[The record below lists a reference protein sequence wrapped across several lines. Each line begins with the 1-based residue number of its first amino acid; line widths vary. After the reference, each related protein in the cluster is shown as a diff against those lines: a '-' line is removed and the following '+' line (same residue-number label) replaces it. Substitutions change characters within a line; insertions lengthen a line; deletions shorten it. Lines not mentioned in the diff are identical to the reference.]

1 MSTSLFSTLMT
12 YVRNVLNWPDT
23 GGQMMDMTPKLFFFC
38 GTKVI
43 FLENRKTTMNKIT
56 QICLKYSLRCVRA
69 SILERDLKNNRLSP
83 KTMLEYAWNSREY
96 FSFINFDD
104 ICHGKHLKLA

>member
-1 MSTSLFSTLMT
+1 MATSLLSTLMT
-12 YVRNVLNWPDT
+12 YVKNVVNWPDP
-23 GGQMMDMTPKLFFFC
+23 GGQMMDMTQSVLFC

-43 FLENRKTTMNKIT
+43 FLENRKTAMNKTT

-69 SILERDLKNNRLSP
+69 SVLERYLKNNRLSP
-83 KTMLEYAWNSREY
+83 KTMLEYAWNIACHEY

-104 ICHGKHLKLA
+104 ICQKHLKLA